1 MARGNDLDLFSRK
14 AGDSLWSGRL
24 ISDTKIRLTNI
35 MSGRFDE
42 LFFRNLDEIIES
54 KLCYEYIA
62 VSGRK
67 VVLSGMKDFIFNLRL
82 GLGIRDADLLMSQMM
97 FVSEHDKTEDRIS
110 KKIIDHFI
118 SLGNPF
124 NVPDRITEYRRLL
137 GWIKSRIKEN
147 KGKDR
152 LTVFGIYEGKAL
164 KNLFQQHP
172 DLLKELGPGRKY
184 KNLDQVYIE
193 EGLVEFASRE
203 ITKQVRF
210 FNYYSREQSLELSQ
224 RIYEALGKDEAR
236 VKQLIRNLITV
247 VQNEQ

>member
-1 MARGNDLDLFSRK
+1 MA
-14 AGDSLWSGRL
+14 
-24 ISDTKIRLTNI
+24 
-35 MSGRFDE
+35 GRFDE

-54 KLCYEYIA
+54 KLCYEYIS
-62 VSGRK
+62 VNRK
-67 VVLSGMKDFIFNLRL
+67 RVVLSGMKDFIFNLRL

-97 FVSEHDKTEDRIS
+97 FVSEHDKTEDKIS
-110 KKIIDHFI
+110 RKIIDYFV

-172 DLLKELGPGRKY
+172 ELLKDLGPGRKY
-184 KNLDQVYIE
+184 KDLDQVYIE
-193 EGLVEFASRE
+193 EALVEFSARQIVKE
-203 ITKQVRF
+203 VRF
-210 FNYYSREQSLELSQ
+210 FNYYDKSQSLELCQ
-224 RIYEALGKDEAR
+224 RIYEALGKDQAR
-236 VKQLIRNLITV
+236 VKQLIRNLITT